1 MKILPLIA
9 AATLSLPALA
19 DRLPV
24 PADAPPAFKAECGS
38 CHFAFPPALLA
49 ADDWRRV
56 MAGLDK
62 HYGND
67 ASLDEVPRRQI
78 EDFLVRNAGSGRRTQ
93 GAEARDGGLPRL
105 TLTRWFRHEHDEVPA
120 AVWQRKEVSSAA
132 NCAACHTRAEV
143 GSFRKREIR
152 MPGSFGTYRHER
164 D

>member
-1 MKILPLIA
+1 MRIVSFIA

-24 PADAPPAFKAECGS
+24 PADAPPAFRAECGA

-56 MAGLDK
+56 MSGLDR
-62 HYGND
+62 HYGDN
-67 ASLDEVPRRQI
+67 AALDEATRRTI
-78 EDFLVRNAGSGRRTQ
+78 EEFLVRHAGSGRRTR
-93 GAEARDGGLPRL
+93 GAGVPPRL

-120 AVWQRKEVSSAA
+120 AVWKDEAVGSAA
-132 NCAACHTRAEV
+132 NCAACHTKAEA
-143 GSFRKREIR
+143 GSFREREIR
-152 MPGSFGTYRHER
+152 MPVAGGGRRHEH